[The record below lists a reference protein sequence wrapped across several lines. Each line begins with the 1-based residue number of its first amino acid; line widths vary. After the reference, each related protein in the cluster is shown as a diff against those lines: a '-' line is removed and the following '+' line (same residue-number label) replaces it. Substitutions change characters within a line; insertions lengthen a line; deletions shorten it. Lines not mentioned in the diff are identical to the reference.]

1 MLRTSIKLLT
11 LTTALVSSASLTY
24 AAGFQLKEQGS
35 AQQGLSFAGATSK
48 GDDLSTVFF
57 NPAAMTRFKGN
68 HAEVNMSYI
77 RPSAKAKI
85 NSVTPTGVGNPTA
98 ADGAGGDAGGGAFVP
113 SAYAL
118 WSYTDDLKFGLA
130 VNAPFGLATEYDDGW
145 AGRYF
150 ALKSELQTIAI
161 SPSIAYK
168 VNPKFSVGGSIVLQQ
183 AKAELSQAVNM
194 KAVGVAAG
202 VPAPTA
208 LTYDDGI
215 STVDGTDTSFGYAL
229 GLLYEF
235 NEDSRVGVS
244 YRSRI
249 KHTLEG
255 DVTVTNVPAALAAVP
270 ALATTGGSAD
280 LTTPETLSVGGYHK
294 INDKFAVMADL
305 TWTSWTNFD
314 YLIVKDDTGLIRS
327 SVHENWTDSY
337 FTAVGMEYFHNDD
350 VTYQFGVAYDTSP
363 VPDQDRTFRIPDA
376 NRLWVST
383 GAKIDIDD
391 KSEVTLGYTHIFVED
406 IDVNETSASGG
417 TVSAEFEA
425 NVDIL
430 TVGYKRKF

>member
-11 LTTALVSSASLTY
+11 LTTALVSSASIAQ

-35 AQQGLSFAGATSK
+35 ALQGLSFAGATAK

-57 NPAAMTRFKGN
+57 NPAGMTRFKGH

-77 RPSAKAKI
+77 QPSAKATI
-85 NSVTPTGVGNPTA
+85 NSVTSTGLGNPTA
-98 ADGAGGDAGGGAFVP
+98 ADGNGGNAGGGAFVP
-113 SAYAL
+113 SAYTI
-118 WSYTDDLKFGLA
+118 WSYSDDLKFGLA
-130 VNAPFGLATEYDDGW
+130 VNAPFGLATEYDEGW

-168 VNPKFSVGGSIVLQQ
+168 VNPKFSIGGSLVFQH
-183 AKAELSQAVNM
+183 AEAELSQAVNM

-202 VPAPTA
+202 VPIGTA
-208 LTYDDGI
+208 ATYADGK
-215 STVDGTDTSFGYAL
+215 STVEGDDTSFGYAL
-229 GLLYEF
+229 GVLYEF
-235 NEDSRVGVS
+235 NEDSRIGVS

-255 DVTVTNVPAALAAVP
+255 DVTVTNVPAAIAAVP

-280 LTTPETLSVGGYHK
+280 LTTPEILSIGGYHK
-294 INDKFAVMADL
+294 LNDKFAIMADL
-305 TWTSWTNFD
+305 AWTSWTNFD
-314 YLIVKDDTGLIRS
+314 YLVVKDSTGLIRS

-337 FTAVGMEYFHNDD
+337 FTAVGMEYFHNED

-363 VPDQDRTFRIPDA
+363 VPDQDRTFRIPDSDRIWLSA
-376 NRLWVST
+376 
-383 GAKIDIDD
+383 GAKIDLDD
-391 KSEVTLGYTHIFVED
+391 KSELTLGYTHILAED
-406 IDVNETSASGG
+406 VDVNETSASGG
-417 TVSAEFEA
+417 TVSAEFESSV
-425 NVDIL
+425 NIL